1 MSEHS
6 TGDSA
11 VGAFV
16 AALASS
22 APTPGG
28 GAASALAGALAA
40 ALGEMVGNLT
50 AGRKRFA
57 AVEAHVRDLLARLT
71 AQRVHLL
78 RLIAEDTAAYQ
89 AVAVAYGLP
98 RATDEQR
105 AARTDAVE
113 TALRGA
119 MTPPADIGGAALAVL
134 RLTAEL
140 ANVGNPTVASDA
152 GCAAL
157 LAEAAVRCAS
167 LNVLANVVLLRD
179 AAVGAAARAAAQAR
193 DEEATEVCRQVLA
206 VVYARMGA

>member
-1 MSEHS
+1 
-6 TGDSA
+6 
-11 VGAFV
+11 
-16 AALASS
+16 
-22 APTPGG
+22 
-28 GAASALAGALAA
+28 
-40 ALGEMVGNLT
+40 
-50 AGRKRFA
+50 
-57 AVEAHVRDLLARLT
+57 
-71 AQRVHLL
+71 
-78 RLIAEDTAAYQ
+78 
-89 AVAVAYGLP
+89 
-98 RATDEQR
+98 
-105 AARTDAVE
+105 
-113 TALRGA
+113 